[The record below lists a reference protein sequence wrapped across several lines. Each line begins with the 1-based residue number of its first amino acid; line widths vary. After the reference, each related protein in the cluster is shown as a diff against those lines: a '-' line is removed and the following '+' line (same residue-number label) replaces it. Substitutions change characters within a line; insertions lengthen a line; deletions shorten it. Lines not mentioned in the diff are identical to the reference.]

1 MTDEQIKV
9 IEKAVCKY
17 GNVNQLD
24 MVVEECAELIQ
35 AINKLKRSGLINYVI
50 TKPNSGMS
58 IKNVNVYNN
67 LCSEVA
73 DVKIMIAQLE
83 FMLNPETIQIS
94 LERKIERL
102 KQRIY
107 DNKD

>member
-1 MTDEQIKV
+1 MTDEQLYIL
-9 IEKAVCKY
+9 EKAVQKF
-17 GNVNQLD
+17 GTANQLD

-50 TKPNSGMS
+50 TKPNKGMS
-58 IKNVNVYNN
+58 IKDVNVYNN

-102 KQRIY
+102 QKRIN
-107 DNKD
+107 DEK